1 MLEMESLSLF
11 SSIESSLK
19 YSVNARIGI
28 GGLPLLG
35 DDDDDD
41 DNDDDDDDDDI
52 TAAPPTAYPI
62 FIISWGMDGEH
73 AIVVRAV
80 IVRAGTNPIVL
91 FKL

>member
-1 MLEMESLSLF
+1 MLEMDSLSLF

-19 YSVNARIGI
+19 YYVNARIGI

-35 DDDDDD
+35 DD
-41 DNDDDDDDDDI
+41 DDDDDDDDI